1 MGASAF
7 EFSNNFKWDKIV
19 KKYIEL
25 I

>member
-1 MGASAF
+1 LGLNAF
-7 EFSNNFKWDKIV
+7 NFSRKFSWDKIV